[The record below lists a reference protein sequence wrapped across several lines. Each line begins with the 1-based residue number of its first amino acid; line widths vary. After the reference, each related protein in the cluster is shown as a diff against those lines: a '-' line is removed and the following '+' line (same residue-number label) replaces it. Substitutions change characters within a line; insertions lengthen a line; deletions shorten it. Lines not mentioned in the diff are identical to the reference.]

1 MFPYGKKKIRVF
13 PFRPTPDRGS
23 FIDFIEETG
32 TNAFLIEAV
41 KKLYELPNKPENPIE
56 WLRLHFKYLA
66 PDRTKE
72 MQETEEL
79 LKIELSEILINAHE
93 EEAQNLEILTKLEN
107 EYKNITMASGKIY
120 HYEDFRKYLHHP
132 DDYHH
137 RIKPDP
143 LYQAS
148 KSDML
153 LPDEDR
159 DSNLIIELVPFNTTK
174 FSADASNRKVS
185 DQHIY
190 ADYPSTY
197 FPEKLRG
204 PISPG
209 GDEETDEDEGEEE
222 EQGKG
227 AEEKKVAEDEEGDE
241 ARAAFTEMFIGERSM
256 TGAES
261 IMGEATSS
269 ASPTTQQPQEL
280 VLPTSKKRRSTNE
293 TVNTKKTAKSQGKT
307 KAPKIPKNAP
317 TAKSK
322 TRVPTREPSKAISAQ
337 IQRASDDFGE
347 FIERDPL
354 LDELEPVESSFWGND
369 FSVTGGL
376 PSENLCDSSEH
387 FDYEPVRL
395 TENALKITAGSF
407 RRFDETENEATE
419 ASKNCNNLGI
429 CNRNWIMDPNLVGP
443 SFAEKLVYDGVPYDE
458 EVAAE
463 DAIEYYD
470 DEDEDENEDN
480 WNTSILS
487 ENADETNDECCESP
501 SNCECECEES
511 SCSTS
516 YCHTSTSISSYKEDD
531 NTVGRRTAP
540 TPLES
545 SGTDNEHR
553 LEIEGEG
560 AYEETMYNQTVAP
573 PARFSENVAAKYKYK

>member
-1 MFPYGKKKIRVF
+1 MKLSKILWLIKLQ
-13 PFRPTPDRGS
+13 PTPERGS

-41 KKLYELPNKPENPIE
+41 KKLYEVPNKPENPIE

-79 LKIELSEILINAHE
+79 LKMELSEIEAKLINALE
-93 EEAQNLEILTKLEN
+93 EEAQNQEILTKLEQ
-107 EYKNITMASGKIY
+107 EHKNITMESGKIY

-153 LPDEDR
+153 LPDEDH
-159 DSNLIIELVPFNTTK
+159 DSNLIIELVPFNPTK
-174 FSADASNRKVS
+174 FSVENSNKRASSQQV
-185 DQHIY
+185 Y
-190 ADYPSTY
+190 TDYPSIY
-197 FPEKLRG
+197 FPEKTLHPTSTG
-204 PISPG
+204 D
-209 GDEETDEDEGEEE
+209 DEETEEE
-222 EQGKG
+222 EEEERFANEDQQ
-227 AEEKKVAEDEEGDE
+227 EEKKAGDDEEGDLP
-241 ARAAFTEMFIGERSM
+241 ASDPFIGERSL

-261 IMGEATSS
+261 FMGEGASQPSQTPQQQHQEPAT
-269 ASPTTQQPQEL
+269 TVTN
-280 VLPTSKKRRSTNE
+280 SKKRRSTIESN
-293 TVNTKKTAKSQGKT
+293 NTKKTTKSQGKT
-307 KAPKIPKNAP
+307 KAPKIPKNF
-317 TAKSK
+317 TKSK
-322 TRVPTREPSKAISAQ
+322 TRVPTRQPSKSNQAARVSE
-337 IQRASDDFGE
+337 DTTE

-354 LDELEPVESSFWGND
+354 LEELEPVDSSFWRND

-376 PSENLCDSSEH
+376 GYENLCEPSEH
-387 FDYEPVRL
+387 FDYEPMRL
-395 TENALKITAGSF
+395 TENTLKIVAGSF
-407 RRFDETENEATE
+407 RRYDETENYTI
-419 ASKNCNNLGI
+419 SNTKNNNNLVI
-429 CNRNWIMDPNLVGP
+429 RKRSWIMDPNLVGP
-443 SFAEKLVYDGVPYDE
+443 SFAEKLVYNGVPYDE

-463 DAIEYYD
+463 DAVEYYD
-470 DEDEDENEDN
+470 NEDDEEDGDN
-480 WNTSILS
+480 WDTSVLS
-487 ENADETNDECCESP
+487 RSDNVGESNDDCCESP

-516 YCHTSTSISSYKEDD
+516 YCRTSTSISSYKEDD

-545 SGTDNEHR
+545 SGTDNENK
-553 LEIEGEG
+553 LMEIEGE
-560 AYEETMYNQTVAP
+560 YEEEMLNETVVVTP
-573 PARFSENVAAKYKYK
+573 VSTRFSEPAAQNK